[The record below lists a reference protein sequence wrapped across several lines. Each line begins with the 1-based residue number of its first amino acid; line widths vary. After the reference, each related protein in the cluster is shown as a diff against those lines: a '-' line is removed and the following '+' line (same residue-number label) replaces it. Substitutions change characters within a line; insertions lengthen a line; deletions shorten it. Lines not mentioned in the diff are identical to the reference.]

1 MARRGRTSRPRR
13 SVRQA
18 GGASDPAR
26 SPGSEGSGRPP
37 VRRSDSKREEGEVFV
52 DEISLDLTPAQ
63 IQDVLRQTAEEG
75 GIAGALNGLGDHREL
90 ARAYRA
96 ATTDPQL
103 SSSLLFGL
111 VVLACFRH
119 GEMGVLD
126 VARRLGANVSTVH
139 RYIKTLLIAGLL
151 EQNPTTRRYRRVR
164 LGCGE

>member
-1 MARRGRTSRPRR
+1 
-13 SVRQA
+13 
-18 GGASDPAR
+18 
-26 SPGSEGSGRPP
+26 
-37 VRRSDSKREEGEVFV
+37 VRRPDSTGGDREVLV
-52 DEISLDLTPAQ
+52 DKVSIALTPAQ
-63 IQDVLRQTAEEG
+63 VRDVVRQAAEGE

-96 ATTDPQL
+96 ATADPQL

-126 VARRLGANVSTVH
+126 VAQRLGANVSTVH

-151 EQNPTTRRYRRVR
+151 EQDPTTRRYRRV
-164 LGCGE
+164 GAG